1 MPRAAACGWDPG
13 SPDVSTDPERAH
25 RLIPGGAH
33 TYSKGDDQFPANA
46 PRFIARG
53 LGARVWDPDGREY
66 LDWGMG
72 LRAVVLGHA
81 YPRVI
86 AAAREALELGVNF
99 VRPSPLEADLAER
112 LLAML
117 PGQDMVKFA
126 KNGSDVTTAAVRLAR
141 AHTGRTLVAIARDNP
156 FYSFDDWFIGTT
168 PADAGI
174 PGETSRLTL
183 TFPFGDL
190 DALRRLLDEHPN
202 QIAAIVIEPALTA
215 PAPPDDGCARC
226 GTLRG
231 TSPSGACPNVAF
243 LAEARALATTHGA
256 VLVFDEMLTGFRW
269 HMPAAQIL
277 YGVTPD
283 LSCFGK
289 ALGNGFSV
297 AALTGTREIMELGG
311 IRQKERPKVFLLSA
325 THGGETHALAAA
337 LAVIDE
343 MREKPVI
350 EHLWTIG
357 GAFVR
362 AFNDASRAGGTADNI
377 RAYGYP
383 CGPLLSF
390 TGVDGKPSAALRT
403 LFLQE
408 TIARGVLLPYVAP
421 SFSHSM
427 TDVERTAEAVRA
439 AAAVCAKALHSGYDG
454 LLHGPAVQAVFRKYN

>member
-1 MPRAAACGWDPG
+1 MP
-13 SPDVSTDPERAH
+13 TDRERAH

-46 PRFIARG
+46 PALIARG
-53 LGARVWDPDGREY
+53 SGARVWDTDGREF

-72 LRAVVLGHA
+72 LRSVVLGHA
-81 YPRVI
+81 YPRVV
-86 AAAREALELGVNF
+86 AAAREALELGCNF
-99 VRPSPLEADLAER
+99 VRPSPLETDLAER
-112 LLAML
+112 LLALL

-141 AHTGRTLVAIARDNP
+141 AHTGRTFVAIARDNP

-174 PGETSRLTL
+174 PEDTSRLTL
-183 TFPFGDL
+183 TFSYGDL
-190 DALRRLLDEHPN
+190 DALRRLFDEHDN
-202 QIAAIVIEPALTA
+202 RIAAVVIEPALTA
-215 PAPPDDGCARC
+215 PAPPEHGCARC
-226 GTLRG
+226 GSLRG
-231 TSPSGACPNVAF
+231 ESQTAECPNVAF
-243 LAEARALATTHGA
+243 LRSARELATSKGA
-256 VLVFDEMLTGFRW
+256 VLIFDEMLTGFRW

-289 ALGNGFSV
+289 AMGNGFSV

-311 IRQKERPKVFLLSA
+311 IRQRERPKVFLLSA

-337 LAVIDE
+337 MAVLDE
-343 MREKPVI
+343 MRERPVI
-350 EHLWTIG
+350 EHLWRVG

-362 AFNDASRAGGTADNI
+362 AFNEASRDGGTGGRI

-390 TGVDGKPSAALRT
+390 TGTDGAPSAELRT

-408 TIARGVLLPYVAP
+408 TVEHGVLLPYVAP
-421 SFSHSM
+421 SFSHS
-427 TDVERTAEAVRA
+427 TSDVERTAEAVRA
-439 AAAVCAKALHSGYDG
+439 AAAVCAKALAGGFNG
-454 LLHGPAVQAVFRKYN
+454 LLHGPAVKAVFRKYN